1 MSKDQD
7 SDSYLINKINIRIEH
22 FDNHMIKNL
31 TNSAKQVLEYFF
43 KHPTEEIHVRGIE
56 KKIDMPY
63 SSVRKALVELG
74 EKELLSKRE
83 ESKMTFF
90 KARRENEEFQE
101 MKRIFNL
108 RKIFESGLADE
119 LEREY
124 RPDAVVLFGSF
135 LMGNDREESD
145 IDIAVVNGREISIE
159 LGPFEDEFNREIQ
172 IVEVKNPK
180 EEDVE
185 FKNTLANGFVLTG
198 QLEVI

>member
-1 MSKDQD
+1 
-7 SDSYLINKINIRIEH
+7 
-22 FDNHMIKNL
+22 MIKNL

-90 KARRENEEFQE
+90 KARRENREFQE

-108 RKIFESGLADE
+108 RKIFESGLVDE
-119 LEREY
+119 LEQEY

-135 LMGNDREESD
+135 LVGNDREESD

-185 FKNTLANGFVLTG
+185 FRNTLANGFVLTG

>member
-1 MSKDQD
+1 
-7 SDSYLINKINIRIEH
+7 
-22 FDNHMIKNL
+22 MIKNL
-31 TNSAKQVLEYFF
+31 TNSAKEVLEYFF

-56 KKIDMPY
+56 EEIDMPY
-63 SSVRKALVELG
+63 SSARKALVELEDRG
-74 EKELLSKRE
+74 LLNKRE

-90 KARRENEEFQE
+90 KARHENEDFQE
-101 MKRIFNL
+101 SKRIYNL
-108 RKIFESGLADE
+108 RKIFESNLVDE

-185 FKNTLANGFVLTG
+185 FKNTLANGLVLTG